1 MSRPRL
7 LKPETNTTV
16 KAVGERVWFTS
27 ARSGSQEAVVV
38 EAA

>member
-7 LKPETNTTV
+7 LEPETSTTG
-16 KAVGERVWFTS
+16 KAAGEKVSFTS